1 MAMRDTAAS
10 GLTREEAVALV
21 IALAAHAGLIAALTL
36 APPGRPV
43 SPLPERMTV
52 TVSDVIAERSASTQ
66 SDAQAAPDIAP
77 DLGEPQPE
85 PEPAPPITPP
95 KPQPPAPQPVAKPVP
110 KPVPKPLPP
119 PPRAQPQPVAP
130 KAPIKTP
137 PAKTPPVKAPA
148 AKPADERPSRISKA
162 PAGASRIGNDFLKG
176 VNGATDPGT
185 ARTPP
190 AAVIGPE
197 VVSSLVSAIARQI
210 KPNWT
215 APQGVDSDKLVTV
228 LAWNLNPDG
237 SLAGKPTIVMQSGEN
252 DANRSQKQRHAEQ
265 AIRAVQLAAPFELP
279 AEYYSKWKRV
289 GSFRFD
295 RRLSQ

>member
-1 MAMRDTAAS
+1 MAMRETAAS
-10 GLTREEAVALV
+10 GLTREEALALV

-36 APPGRPV
+36 APPSGRVP
-43 SPLPERMTV
+43 PLPERLTV
-52 TVSDVIAERSASTQ
+52 TVSEEIAERSTSTEP
-66 SDAQAAPDIAP
+66 DAQAAPDVAP

-85 PEPAPPITPP
+85 PEPAPQPAPP
-95 KPQPPAPQPVAKPVP
+95 KPQPPAPQPVP
-110 KPVPKPLPP
+110 KPVARPLPP
-119 PPRAQPQPVAP
+119 PPRAQPQPAP
-130 KAPIKTP
+130 PKTPIKTP
-137 PAKTPPVKAPA
+137 PAKAAPAKPAAKAPA
-148 AKPADERPSRISKA
+148 AKPAEERPTRIAKA

-176 VNGATDPGT
+176 VSGATDPGT

-190 AAVIGPE
+190 AAAIGPE

-237 SLAGKPTIVMQSGEN
+237 SLAGRPVVVMQSGEN

-279 AEYYSKWKRV
+279 PEYYSKWKRV

-295 RRLSQ
+295 RKLSQ